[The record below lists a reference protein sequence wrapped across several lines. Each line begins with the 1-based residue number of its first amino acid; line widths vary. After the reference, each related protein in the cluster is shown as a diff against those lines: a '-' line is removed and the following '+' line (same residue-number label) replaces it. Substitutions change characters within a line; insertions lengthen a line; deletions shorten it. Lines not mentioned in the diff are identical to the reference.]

1 MKAENPYLKIL
12 KERYLSLIVAPIVIV
27 GGIFYYFH
35 IAGISFT
42 SEYEIVTIFPL
53 FGIPIFVFIQALIA
67 LRHFLHK
74 NFSEAFGLLIRLLI
88 VVFIAAGYKHYYI
101 PDFTQKIENFAKEKQ
116 YYLRQVD
123 IRRSE
128 GRDRKEKLITF
139 DFFSGKGTYSC
150 CVVYDESDTLLDPA
164 NDHRELGAFQTIHAN
179 YREKIGQVPIE
190 VIKIE
195 PYFYYVCRDYKNK
208 FMFKNNQK
216 ENK

>member
-1 MKAENPYLKIL
+1 MKAENLYLKIL

-27 GGIFYYFH
+27 GSIFYYAH
-35 IAGISFT
+35 TAGISFT
-42 SEYEIVTIFPL
+42 SEYEMVTIFPL

-67 LRHFLHK
+67 IKYFLHK
-74 NFSEAFGLLIRLLI
+74 NFSEAFGLSIRLFI
-88 VVFIAAGYKHYYI
+88 VVLIAAGYKHYYI

-150 CVVYDESDTLLDPA
+150 CVVYDESDTLLDSV
-164 NDHRELGAFQTIHAN
+164 NDHRELGAFQIIHAHN
-179 YREKIGQVPIE
+179 REKIGQVPIE
-190 VIKIE
+190 VTKIE

-208 FMFKNNQK
+208 IMFKNN
-216 ENK
+216 